1 MLCPNCHEKP
11 DMSLA
16 GVPGLPITVQSLKV
30 GQCEPHIFFLHGLT
44 SSKCGLF
51 FCKSITGALR
61 PLNWDHQSSNT
72 SESLHP
78 ISRFTWEREVSGNSV
93 PFSISMLLFVQ
104 ISSDSHLPWNLGS
117 QMAGHLHQRE
127 QLAMPGQK
135 QTKAHRG
142 RLSRR
147 RPVSKTPNLRPEI
160 WALASHHIEILR
172 VSICFVFQSSPV
184 FRFAPCSSLAEA
196 SALPAWPGIWC
207 SYRTCQHFWT
217 IGPLLISIEIG
228 PWRCFAAMEKRP
240 NPRWKKR
247 ISTTCSPKAAVF
259 VSTPWLFIKSP
270 PLGHRLPHC
279 LTEFFGGVVPENPG
293 SAHFQM
299 VFCLLFAAL
308 PIHWISA
315 GHLPRQSS
323 DLEHLDRWKHRHI
336 VRDTWVR
343 LKMCHD
349 HFAPCLLNLNV
360 GDASCFIPF
369 VSRSS
374 PIMLGFFLL
383 IPHPNGFSPHHS
395 SPPASIMP
403 SKSLAESVRMSQM
416 VMACLGWPKKDGEI

>member
-1 MLCPNCHEKP
+1 M
-11 DMSLA
+11 
-16 GVPGLPITVQSLKV
+16 
-30 GQCEPHIFFLHGLT
+30 
-44 SSKCGLF
+44 
-51 FCKSITGALR
+51 R
-61 PLNWDHQSSNT
+61 
-72 SESLHP
+72 
-78 ISRFTWEREVSGNSV
+78 
-93 PFSISMLLFVQ
+93 
-104 ISSDSHLPWNLGS
+104 
-117 QMAGHLHQRE
+117 
-127 QLAMPGQK
+127 
-135 QTKAHRG
+135 
-142 RLSRR
+142 
-147 RPVSKTPNLRPEI
+147 
-160 WALASHHIEILR
+160 WA
-172 VSICFVFQSSPV
+172 
-184 FRFAPCSSLAEA
+184 
-196 SALPAWPGIWC
+196 
-207 SYRTCQHFWT
+207 
-217 IGPLLISIEIG
+217 
-228 PWRCFAAMEKRP
+228 RP
-240 NPRWKKR
+240 NPRLKKR

-279 LTEFFGGVVPENPG
+279 LTECFGGVVPENPG

-374 PIMLGFFLL
+374 PIMLGFFYSYPTLMVFHRTILHHRPRSCPQSHWPRAFEWAKWWWPAWDGQKRMVKSKPLSLGIFMQWLQDATSKLFWGVKNMEMSL
-383 IPHPNGFSPHHS
+383 IIIYQRF
-395 SPPASIMP
+395 
-403 SKSLAESVRMSQM
+403 
-416 VMACLGWPKKDGEI
+416 